1 MRAVI
6 FFLCAIVLAQAP
18 PPKETPGKKPA
29 YQERRADLLR
39 KMAELR
45 AGLQA
50 LELELQLLE
59 EEKQSAPAEATVTN
73 QTAWRETVK
82 PDGRK
87 DEEVVK
93 KARPRCSAFTSGGKR
108 CTRSAETGSK
118 FCWQHRH

>member
-1 MRAVI
+1 MRALV
-6 FFLCAIVLAQAP
+6 FFLCAILMAQAP
-18 PPKETPGKKPA
+18 APKETPGKKPT
-29 YQERRADLLR
+29 YVERRAELLR

-59 EEKQSAPAEATVTN
+59 EEKQSTPVEAAAAN

-87 DEEVVK
+87 DEEMVK
-93 KARPRCSAFTSGGKR
+93 KARPRCAAFTSGGKR